1 MRFGSM
7 FGKAVGWGTG
17 ITPAKKLFG
26 LNPHDLPPE
35 AYDNPFFAG
44 DRAKDVERS
53 SFYNSQSKDAFRDLS
68 RQGNLMNAQ
77 GRGYNP
83 LINKL
88 NDMQNGVGPS
98 LAQMQLQQGTNRNIQ
113 NQAGIAA
120 SNPGMN
126 PAMAQRMM
134 GQNIA
139 SLNQEGAGQAGQLR
153 LQEQMDAISQLLAAR
168 QAQGQTYGMA
178 GNMMQN
184 RANMGMAGGMNYQ
197 NMAEQLA
204 EQERAAQMAMASG
217 NQAAY
222 EGAMGRRLNFL
233 SKAGQAVAGGMG
245 GGAAA
250 GGASGST
257 ALTTPD
263 YGSWY
268 SNKYA

>member
-1 MRFGSM
+1 MGFGSM
-7 FGKAVGWGTG
+7 FGKVVGWGTG
-17 ITPAKKLFG
+17 ITPTKKLFG

-35 AYDNPFFAG
+35 AYDNPFFAK
-44 DRAKDVERS
+44 DRAKDQKRS
-53 SFYNSQSKDAFRDLS
+53 NFYDNQSKDAFGDLS

-88 NDMQNGVGPS
+88 TNMQNGVGPS

-134 GQNIA
+134 GQNVA
-139 SLNQEGAGQAGQLR
+139 GLNQEAAGQAGQLR
-153 LQEQMDAISQLLAAR
+153 LQEQMDAIGQLLAAR

-184 RANMGMAGGMNYQ
+184 RANMGMSGGMNYQ
-197 NMAEQLA
+197 NMAQMLA
-204 EQERAAQMAMASG
+204 EQERAAQMARASG
-217 NQAAY
+217 NQSAY
-222 EGAMGRRLNFL
+222 EGAMGRRLGFL
-233 SKAGQAVAGGMG
+233 SKAGSAVAGAMG

-263 YGSWY
+263 YASWY